1 MRHHGLKYDRLLLN
15 LPEIPSLQHVIPPGG
30 GVFACRVVLCEQS
43 STKLD
48 HFNLTR
54 KMHTLSPQALSHT
67 SSPTTHATQLHLS
80 YLTHKAAY
88 LSYLTHNAALWYSS
102 AAPR

>member
-1 MRHHGLKYDRLLLN
+1 MASSMIGCYSTSRRSPACNTSFFLAVR
-15 LPEIPSLQHVIPPGG
+15 
-30 GVFACRVVLCEQS
+30 VFACRVVLCEQS

-88 LSYLTHNAALWYSS
+88 LSYLTHNTALW
-102 AAPR
+102 